1 MTSSDRLLTPA
12 AQGNLGRRGLSRSDV
27 ERHERLNG
35 GRKQI
40 TVVCGGLREPA
51 DALRGSQ
58 RGALDH
64 LMVQNRGG
72 T

>member
-1 MTSSDRLLTPA
+1 MTSSNMLLTPA

-27 ERHERLNG
+27 ERHERLNAD
-35 GRKQI
+35 RQQI
-40 TVVCGGLREPA
+40 AAACGGLREPVE
-51 DALRGSQ
+51 ALSGSQ

-64 LMVQNRGG
+64 PMVQNRGG